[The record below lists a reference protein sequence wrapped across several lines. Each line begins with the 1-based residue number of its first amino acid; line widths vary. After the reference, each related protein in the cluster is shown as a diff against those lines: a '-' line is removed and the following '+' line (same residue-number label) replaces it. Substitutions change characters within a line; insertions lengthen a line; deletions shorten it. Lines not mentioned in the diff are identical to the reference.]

1 MITDISP
8 NMDGEEKVNEDRE
21 GVQDENVPINNMG
34 PELLGNE
41 GFSSRK
47 RDQTQTGDLV
57 SNRGFGDDTVRPSLS
72 RSEKIRQKVVEYMP
86 SLPGSRGSN
95 KGNSRGSSRGGI
107 SSGGMPSSG
116 GGEGDNTPD
125 TPDTPGTPSSP
136 DSGGGKMPA
145 DQSKG
150 SDDREGANILQDC
163 ANNDARDGIDAV
175 KDTDINDVLDNNDID
190 RHELLTNDALELELD
205 QSSASDV
212 NARIVEKD
220 IEDSID
226 FATGNKFQEEYSRFH
241 EIGSNPDRFQH
252 LNLPAIMLFIASLVT
267 FVQTLKVDIA
277 NYEGREGELCSL
289 LNQWRIDTGE
299 AMEAALKSTG
309 NEKYIS
315 YINLGSFYYT
325 CHVIGIILH
334 YAPIGCR
341 PVEGERYNH
350 MRKDQCCVSVGTNK
364 VPKFLDGEVK
374 YGIEVQKGRAFG
386 GRTEQDNDK
395 SDQIA
400 TVDAIPGKSAL
411 VLFVCMSLC
420 VQYALVNHMY

>member
-1 MITDISP
+1 
-8 NMDGEEKVNEDRE
+8 
-21 GVQDENVPINNMG
+21 
-34 PELLGNE
+34 
-41 GFSSRK
+41 
-47 RDQTQTGDLV
+47 
-57 SNRGFGDDTVRPSLS
+57 
-72 RSEKIRQKVVEYMP
+72 MP

-95 KGNSRGSSRGGI
+95 KGNSRGSSRGSSRGGI
-107 SSGGMPSSG
+107 SSGGMLSSG
-116 GGEGDNTPD
+116 EEDIPD
-125 TPDTPGTPSSP
+125 TPDTPGSP

-145 DQSKG
+145 DQSEG
-150 SDDREGANILQDC
+150 IGDDMEGANILQDC
-163 ANNDARDGIDAV
+163 ANNDAREGTYTV
-175 KDTDINDVLDNNDID
+175 GDTDINGVLDNDDID
-190 RHELLTNDALELELD
+190 RHELIANDALESGLD

-226 FATGNKFQEEYSRFH
+226 FATGKKFQEEYSRFH

-252 LNLPAIMLFIASLVT
+252 LNLPAIMLFIASLVH

-289 LNQWRIDTGE
+289 LNQWRIETGE

-341 PVEGERYNH
+341 PVEGEQYNH